1 MSEDV
6 GSLKDI
12 YLAYVLKTS
21 SEVILFVWKF
31 WEIRYAR
38 KETLNKKPNQTWQ
51 GVYRKQ
57 QNTCASLGI
66 KNSGNDI
73 SKIA

>member
-6 GSLKDI
+6 DSLKDI

-38 KETLNKKPNQTWQ
+38 KETLNKKPNQT
-51 GVYRKQ
+51 
-57 QNTCASLGI
+57 
-66 KNSGNDI
+66 
-73 SKIA
+73 